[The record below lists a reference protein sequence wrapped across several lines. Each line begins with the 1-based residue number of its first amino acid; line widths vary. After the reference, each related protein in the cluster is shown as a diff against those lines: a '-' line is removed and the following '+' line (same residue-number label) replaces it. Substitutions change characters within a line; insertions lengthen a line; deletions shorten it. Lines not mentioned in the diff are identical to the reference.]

1 MTLARER
8 AAFAHERLRF
18 ARTRPSSM
26 ERASGQQR
34 CAADTR
40 LSTNNHRLRTGK
52 SHTYFFLQKM
62 EKRRNLS
69 RAKCLLVAGAPGA
82 PTPPAHDERRVLC
95 EHPTVLG
102 SGRFDGVGGS
112 GWEKATDAR
121 KMCLGRKKRSELTRN
136 HAAGW
141 TQLRT
146 PRHGGGLGATSRARL
161 AGGCPQPTPFNAH
174 CATGRTKKTDG
185 KKSVERGKRV
195 GVLGVYNAAHW
206 IDLRLRRSVRV
217 CMVTQHRPF
226 TECCHLNSRRYR
238 QLPHLEVY

>member
-1 MTLARER
+1 MSGCVSHARGPARWNARLASRDARQTPGYLQTITDCAR
-8 AAFAHERLRF
+8 AN
-18 ARTRPSSM
+18 RTRIFFSRKWKS
-26 ERASGQQR
+26 EEISRARSVCLWRVHRVHQPHLPTTSEGCSANTTLSLDQEGSTVLGGAGGRKQQ
-34 CAADTR
+34 
-40 LSTNNHRLRTGK
+40 
-52 SHTYFFLQKM
+52 M
-62 EKRRNLS
+62 
-69 RAKCLLVAGAPGA
+69 RAKCV
-82 PTPPAHDERRVLC
+82 C
-95 EHPTVLG
+95 E
-102 SGRFDGVGGS
+102 
-112 GWEKATDAR
+112 EK
-121 KMCLGRKKRSELTRN
+121 KGSELTRN

-217 CMVTQHRPF
+217 CMVIQHRPF
-226 TECCHLNSRRYR
+226 TECYHLNSRRYR
-238 QLPHLEVY
+238 QLPHLKFIKSLVARIN